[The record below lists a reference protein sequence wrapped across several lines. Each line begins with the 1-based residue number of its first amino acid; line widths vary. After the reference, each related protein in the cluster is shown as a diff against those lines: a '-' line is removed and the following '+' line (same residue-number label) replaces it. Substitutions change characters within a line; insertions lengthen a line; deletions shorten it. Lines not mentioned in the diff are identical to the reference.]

1 MLLNKSGLYLNAL
14 KYIFSSILQEKMLTY
29 YYAQEKNIKNVI
41 RTSKKKT
48 SFLLLNISYQLLF
61 LSNFCVSPNSNIQYL
76 CLLKYAHLYIIR
88 TKKFDVQKKDLHI

>member
-41 RTSKKKT
+41 RTSKKKNIFLIIKYILSIT
-48 SFLLLNISYQLLF
+48 LSFKF
-61 LSNFCVSPNSNIQYL
+61 LC
-76 CLLKYAHLYIIR
+76 
-88 TKKFDVQKKDLHI
+88 